1 MADENPTPA
10 PTPAPAP
17 VATLAP
23 APVTQPAAPAR
34 VAAAPIEEPA
44 APEAKVPSFRLRE
57 ANEAKDLATAEATR
71 LRSQLDTTMQEFTL
85 YREGITDSEDQ
96 GEFRD
101 RYNRVPLDAEGK
113 RVPFGD
119 WLKGVKESRPK
130 WSLPYLPAPPS
141 DDDAP
146 APVASNRPNA
156 PAPVMR
162 PAGDPNANAATAPT
176 TKPMSDAQIQ
186 AMRANGKLRGDAL
199 RQVIAQER
207 AKGTIR

>member
-17 VATLAP
+17 VATPAP
-23 APVTQPAAPAR
+23 APVAQPATPAR
-34 VAAAPIEEPA
+34 VVAAPIEEPA
-44 APEAKVPSFRLRE
+44 ATETKVPSFRLRE

-71 LRSQLDTTMQEFTL
+71 LRAQLDTTMQEFTL

-101 RYNRVPLDAEGK
+101 RYNRVPLDADGK

-119 WLKGVKESRPK
+119 WLKGIRETRPK

-146 APVASNRPNA
+146 AAPVSNRPNA
-156 PAPVMR
+156 PAPVAR

-176 TKPMSDAQIQ
+176 TKPVSDAQIN
-186 AMRANGKLRGDAL
+186 AMKASGKLRGEAL
-199 RQVIAQER
+199 KQVIAQER
-207 AKGTIR
+207 ARGTIR